1 MTLYRIYDQTNQNT
15 LANALTQEQAQQVL
29 KFLQLDQP
37 DCELVIEKY
46 SK

>member
-15 LANALTQEQAQQVL
+15 LANALTQAQAQQVL

-37 DCELVIEKY
+37 DRELVIEKY